1 MNDDINENNKEKK
14 LQTLGALIQA
24 SLQEGEAPNGV
35 LAELRNGRITTQ
47 PQTKEYT
54 AQIDPKLH
62 DVMDAK
68 KRPDKMVIVDKNA
81 EDYGEVQ
88 NVNPNKEL
96 TREGARIEPVARI
109 ALAIQR
115 LIRDRAVSFTFGNP
129 VTYNCTPA
137 NPIETDVLQA
147 IKRVFYDVKISTVNR
162 RAARN
167 IYGTTEVAELW
178 YQVEGEEHEL
188 YGFKTKKK
196 FKVALFSPAFGDT
209 LYPYFDENRDMIA
222 FSREFTRKG
231 ADLISRTYFE
241 TYTKD
246 WHYLWS
252 CENKQDGQE
261 NGQWEQVEGYP
272 KKLAIGKIPVV
283 YGCQPKVEW
292 EDVQSLI
299 ERLEKLLSNFA
310 DTNDYHASPKIFVE
324 GKIVGFARKGEA
336 GGIIEGEEGAK
347 AQYLSWNNAPESVK
361 LEIETLLK
369 MIYTI
374 TQTPDISFDT
384 VKGIGS
390 VSGIALKLLFMDAHL
405 KVQDKCEIFNE
416 YLQRRINVVKAF
428 LKEANLK
435 QQGWSEAA
443 DHLVIEPIITPYII
457 EDEQSKINIL
467 TAANGNKQIASRRAT
482 VQRLGWTDNPDEE
495 IKAIEAEEARENS
508 LTQGEPTY

>member
-1 MNDDINENNKEKK
+1 MNEDEKTLTLDELLQVSLKKEAK
-14 LQTLGALIQA
+14 LQA
-24 SLQEGEAPNGV
+24 V
-35 LAELRNGRITTQ
+35 VAELRNGRIIDQ
-47 PQTKEYT
+47 PKTGEYA
-54 AQIDPKLH
+54 AQIEPKSH
-62 DVMDAK
+62 DVMDVQ
-68 KRPDKMVIVDKNA
+68 KRPNKLVVVDKNA
-81 EDYGEVQ
+81 DDYGEVK
-88 NVNPNKEL
+88 NVNPNVEL
-96 TREGARIEPVARI
+96 QREGTRLEPVARI

-129 VTYNCTPA
+129 VTLNCTTEDA
-137 NPIETDVLQA
+137 TELAVLQA
-147 IKRVFYDVKISTVNR
+147 IKRIFYDVKISTINR

-178 YQVEGEEHEL
+178 YSVDAEEHEL
-188 YGFKTKKK
+188 YGFKTRKK

-209 LYPYFDENRDMIA
+209 LYPYFDENRDMVA
-222 FSREFTRKG
+222 FSREFKRKG
-231 ADLISRTYFE
+231 ADLKNRTYFE

-252 CENKQDGQE
+252 CENNEDGQKS
-261 NGQWEQVEGYP
+261 GQWQLIEGYP

-299 ERLEKLLSNFA
+299 DRLEKLLSNFA

-347 AQYLSWNNAPESVK
+347 ASYLSWQSAPESVK

-390 VSGIALKLLFMDAHL
+390 VSGVALKLLFMDARL

-416 YLQRRINVVKAF
+416 YLQRRINILKAF
-428 LKEANLK
+428 LKQANRQQEGWGEATD
-435 QQGWSEAA
+435 S
-443 DHLVIEPIITPYII
+443 VIIEPIITPYII

-467 TAANGNKQIASRRAT
+467 TAANGNKQLASRRAT
-482 VQRLGWTDNPDEE
+482 VQRLGWADDVAAEV
-495 IKAIEAEEARENS
+495 KAIEDEEAAENS
-508 LTQGEPTY
+508 FTQGEPTY

>member
-1 MNDDINENNKEKK
+1 MNENEK
-14 LQTLGALIQA
+14 TLSIDELLKA
-24 SLQEGEAPNGV
+24 SLQEGADLGAVVN
-35 LAELRNGRITTQ
+35 ELCNGRLTTQ
-47 PQTKEYT
+47 PKKEEYT

-62 DVMDAK
+62 DVMDAQ
-68 KRPDKMVIVDKNA
+68 KRPNKMVVVDKSA
-81 EDYGEVQ
+81 DDYGEVL
-88 NVNPNKEL
+88 NVNPNAEEQ
-96 TREGARIEPVARI
+96 REGVRLEQVARI

-129 VTYNCTPA
+129 VTYNS
-137 NPIETDVLQA
+137 NPEDDKQAAVLQA

-178 YQVEGEEHEL
+178 YQVQGDEHEL

-209 LYPYFDENRDMIA
+209 LYPYFDENRDMVA

-231 ADLISRTYFE
+231 ADLKTRTYFE

-246 WHYLWS
+246 YHYLWS
-252 CENKQDGQE
+252 CENKDGQKS
-261 NGQWEQVEGYP
+261 GLWELAEGYP

-292 EDVQSLI
+292 EDVQTLI
-299 ERLEKLLSNFA
+299 DRLEKLLSNFA

-347 AQYLSWNNAPESVK
+347 AQYLSWQSAPESVK

-405 KVQDKCEIFNE
+405 KVQDKCEIFND

-428 LKEANLK
+428 LKVANK
-435 QQGWSEAA
+435 QEEGWGEAA
-443 DHLVIEPIITPYII
+443 DKLIVEPIITPYII
-457 EDEQSKINIL
+457 EDEQSKINLL
-467 TAANGNKQIASRRAT
+467 TAANGNKQIASRKAT
-482 VQRLGWTDNPDEE
+482 VQRLGWADDPDEE
-495 IKAIEAEEARENS
+495 IKQIEAEEAKENS
-508 LTQGEPTY
+508 FMQGEPTY

>member
-1 MNDDINENNKEKK
+1 MNDDEK
-14 LQTLGALIQA
+14 TLTLDELLQA
-24 SLQEGEAPNGV
+24 SLKEGANPQGV
-35 LAELRNGRITTQ
+35 LAELRNGRITEQ
-47 PQTKEYT
+47 PRTIEYT
-54 AQIDPKLH
+54 AQIDPKQH
-62 DVMDAK
+62 EVMDVK
-68 KRPDKMVIVDKNA
+68 KRPDKLVVVDKNA
-81 EDYGEVQ
+81 DDYGEVK
-88 NVNPNKEL
+88 NVNPNAEL
-96 TREGARIEPVARI
+96 QREGARLEPVARI

-115 LIRDRAVSFTFGNP
+115 LIRDHAVSFTFGNP
-129 VTYNCTPA
+129 VTYNCIPA
-137 NPIETDVLQA
+137 DATETAILQA
-147 IKRVFYDVKISTVNR
+147 IKRIFYDVKISTVNR
-162 RAARN
+162 KAARN

-178 YQVEGEEHEL
+178 YQVDGEEHEL
-188 YGFKTKKK
+188 YGFKTRKK

-209 LYPYFDENRDMIA
+209 LYPYFDENRDMVA

-231 ADLISRTYFE
+231 ADLKSRTYFE

-252 CENKQDGQE
+252 CENKQDGQS

-272 KKLAIGKIPVV
+272 KKLAIGKIPVI
-283 YGCQPKVEW
+283 YGFQPKVEW

-324 GKIVGFARKGEA
+324 GKIIGFARKGEA

-347 AQYLSWNNAPESVK
+347 ATYLSWQSAPESVK
-361 LEIETLLK
+361 LEIDTLLK

-390 VSGIALKLLFMDAHL
+390 VSGVALKLLFMNAHL

-428 LKEANLK
+428 LKQANK
-435 QQGWSEAA
+435 QQDGWSEAA
-443 DHLVIEPIITPYII
+443 EHLIIEPVITPYII

-467 TAANGNKQIASRRAT
+467 TAANGNRQIASRRAT
-482 VQRLGWTDNPDEE
+482 VQRLGWADDTDEE
-495 IKAIEAEEARENS
+495 IKQIEAEEAQENTF
-508 LTQGEPTY
+508 LQGEPTI

>member
-1 MNDDINENNKEKK
+1 MGEGEVKTLSLDELLKE
-14 LQTLGALIQA
+14 
-24 SLQEGEAPNGV
+24 SVQEGADLQKV
-35 LAELRNGRITTQ
+35 VAELRNGRLTAQ
-47 PQTKEYT
+47 PKTVEYT
-54 AQIDPKLH
+54 AQVNPKLH
-62 DVMDAK
+62 DVMDEQ
-68 KRPDKMVIVDKNA
+68 KRPNKMVVTDSKA
-81 EDYGEVQ
+81 DDYGQVI
-88 NVNPNKEL
+88 NVNPNSEQQ
-96 TREGARIEPVARI
+96 REGLRFEQVARI
-109 ALAIQR
+109 ALALQK

-129 VTYNCTPA
+129 VTYNCNTSDKK
-137 NPIETDVLQA
+137 EESVLQA

-178 YQVEGEEHEL
+178 YQVDGEEHEL
-188 YGFKTKKK
+188 YGFKTPKK

-209 LYPYFDENRDMIA
+209 LYPYFDESRDMVA
-222 FSREFTRKG
+222 FSREFTRKC
-231 ADLISRTYFE
+231 ADLKTRTFFE

-246 WHYLWS
+246 YHYLWS
-252 CENKQDGQE
+252 CENNEGQKNE
-261 NGQWEQVEGYP
+261 QWAMVEGYP
-272 KKLAIGKIPVV
+272 QKLAIGKIPIV

-292 EDVQSLI
+292 EDVQTLI

-347 AQYLSWNNAPESVK
+347 AQYLSWQSAPESVK

-416 YLQRRINVVKAF
+416 YLQRRINIVKAF
-428 LKEANLK
+428 LKVANK
-435 QQGWSEAA
+435 GDAEWGQAA
-443 DHLVIEPIITPYII
+443 DRLIIEPVITPYII
-457 EDEQSKINIL
+457 EDEQSKVNIL
-467 TAANGNKQIASRRAT
+467 TAANGNKQIASRKAT
-482 VQRLGWTDNPDEE
+482 IQRLGWADNVEE
-495 IKAIEAEEARENS
+495 EEKAIEAEEQQEAYFS
-508 LTQGEPTY
+508 QGEPTL